1 MYAAVISSLYAM
13 GAKPYDASQGDAA
26 RIGDLR
32 VRFDSNGL
40 ETVEL
45 YAYGHAALTVG
56 VPYVL
61 RMSGTEARRFLTA
74 APATLANEY
83 VCVSDDGTAAA
94 GDAWV
99 VIAGKVTDAVTSGS
113 NADTDLVEVLN
124 TGVVFVCDG
133 TTASTAWSA
142 NTCGALLEAQTSN
155 VADLFL
161 FGRQVDI
168 AAT

>member
-1 MYAAVISSLYAM
+1 MYAQVLASLYAM
-13 GAKPYDASQGDAA
+13 GAKPYDAHSGDYP
-26 RIGDLR
+26 RIGDVR

-40 ETVEL
+40 ETVEIFA
-45 YAYGHAALTVG
+45 YAHGTLTAG
-56 VPYVL
+56 APYVL
-61 RMSGTEARRFLTA
+61 RMSGTEAQRFITA

-83 VCVSDDGTAAA
+83 ICVSEDGGTTSV
-94 GDAWV
+94 GNWV
-99 VIAGKVTDAVTSGS
+99 VVAGKVTDAVTSGS

-124 TGVVFVCDG
+124 TGTAFVCDG

-142 NTCGALLEAQTSN
+142 NTCGALLEGQASN
-155 VADLFL
+155 VADLYL